1 VIDPRTARPAQTGVL
16 QATVWAPTC
25 AAAELGSKWALLD
38 DERALERLPAV
49 IVRDDGTVVTNM
61 AHDVAGGEAMPV

>member
-1 VIDPRTARPAQTGVL
+1 ML

-38 DERALERLPAV
+38 HERALERVPAV
-49 IVRDDGTVVTNM
+49 IVRDDGTIVTSIGD
-61 AHDVAGGEAMPV
+61 DVAEGGPTPA